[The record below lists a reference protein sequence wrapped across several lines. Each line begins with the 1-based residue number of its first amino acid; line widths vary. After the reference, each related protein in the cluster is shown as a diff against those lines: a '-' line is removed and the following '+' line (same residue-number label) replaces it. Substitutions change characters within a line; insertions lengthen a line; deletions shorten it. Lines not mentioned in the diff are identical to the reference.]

1 MTESESR
8 QHHEFGVV
16 HVGDALPLYCGH
28 CGFSCYCE
36 ENLYRHM
43 RLHRAKRRAA

>member
-1 MTESESR
+1 MTETSR
-8 QHHEFGVV
+8 MREFGIVYEGNAEPV
-16 HVGDALPLYCGH
+16 FCGY

-43 RLHRAKRRAA
+43 RLHRAKRRAP